1 MFAAQT
7 QTEGGREVL
16 LWEII
21 IGHGQI
27 CFSFSGAEERLV
39 RAKILFNETQSP
51 FLGPSSLDV
60 SVVLNGSKKIK
71 KRKSLSQKGFKK

>member
-51 FLGPSSLDV
+51 FLGPSSLGV
-60 SVVLNGSKKIK
+60 SVVKWLKEDQKEEELKSKG
-71 KRKSLSQKGFKK
+71 L

>member
-39 RAKILFNETQSP
+39 RAKILFISTRLKAL
-51 FLGPSSLDV
+51 FLGPSSLNV
-60 SVVLNGSKKIK
+60 SVVKWLKENQKEEELKSKG
-71 KRKSLSQKGFKK
+71 L

>member
-39 RAKILFNETQSP
+39 RAKILFISTRLKAL

-71 KRKSLSQKGFKK
+71 KRKS